1 MKQRHN
7 EQNTIIRTNKRENP
21 YVMIDKFGLNDDRLS
36 WKAKGLLAYLL
47 SKPDDWKIYERELIK
62 RSTDGRDAVR
72 TGLREL
78 EKYGYMS
85 RRQLRNE
92 DGSFSAM
99 EYIVYERPIEIP
111 DPEAVNGKSVDGEQ
125 PQTENPSTENP
136 LTENPPLLNNDL
148 IKNDLTMIDCM
159 GSSAEIAAAAEPD
172 PIYEA
177 LLKHVP
183 GYCYVDGSPLT
194 ERYINEIYLMLSNQ
208 YQNRLDPEVVRIA
221 CELYFERACRIE
233 APYGVVMKIDVRE
246 PVGFFNSCYDN
257 AIKLYKASQSLSKGN
272 RTWKI

>member
-1 MKQRHN
+1 MRQNHK

-47 SKPDDWKIYERELIK
+47 SKPDDWQIYERELVK

-92 DGSFSAM
+92 DGSFSGM
-99 EYIVYERPIEIP
+99 EYIVYERPIEITES
-111 DPEAVNGKSVDGEQ
+111 EAVNGISVDVEQ
-125 PQTENPSTENP
+125 PQTENPSTGNP
-136 LTENPPLLNNDL
+136 TTENPPLLNND
-148 IKNDLTMIDCM
+148 ITKTELTMIDCM
-159 GSSAEIAAAAEPD
+159 DASAKIAAAAEPD
-172 PIYEA
+172 PIYES
-177 LLKHVP
+177 LMKYVP
-183 GYCYVDGSPLT
+183 SNCYVEGSPLT
-194 ERYINEIYLMLSNQ
+194 TGYILEIYLMLVNQ
-208 YQNRLDPEVVRIA
+208 FQNRLDTEVVRIA

-233 APYGVVMKIDVRE
+233 APYGVIMKTSIQN
-246 PVGFFNSCYDN
+246 PVGYFRWCYED
-257 AIKLYKASQSLSKGN
+257 AIKQYKASRSSRSSRNK
-272 RTWKI
+272 